1 MTKPRY
7 STNYRIIYDKDNK
20 MTLEEVVERLNSQ
33 EALLTE
39 LTKEG
44 DFDILIGIMQ
54 DNNLTLGAVVNII
67 EEALNESI

>member
-1 MTKPRY
+1 MTNNRY

-39 LTKEG
+39 LTKDG

-54 DNNLTLGAVVNII
+54 DNNLTWGSITSII
-67 EEALNESI
+67 EEALDDL

>member
-1 MTKPRY
+1 MSERY
-7 STNYRIIYDKDNK
+7 CTNFRIIYDNDKK